1 MEDVKSTVKSTVK
14 LINDRI
20 NQTKKAKNDIKK
32 IIDNINSQI
41 ESESETGYI
50 YLEMKQSTVI
60 LTIPELGVYFKEN
73 INDLLINSQPEGIE
87 YYVLQKINNM
97 IKEVQ

>member
-1 MEDVKSTVKSTVK
+1 MEDVKSTVK

>member
-1 MEDVKSTVKSTVK
+1 MEDVKSTVK

-60 LTIPELGVYFKEN
+60 LTIPELGVCFKEN
-73 INDLLINSQPEGIE
+73 INDLLIKSQSEGIE